1 MLKAH
6 TQGLVI
12 YAERTYM
19 LLMNMLKAHTIHLCV
34 TTGLNMLKAHTIHF
48 CVTTGLNML
57 KAHIRFESH
66 NKSMVTYV

>member
-12 YAERTYM
+12 YAERTYT
-19 LLMNMLKAHTIHLCV
+19 LLMS
-34 TTGLNMLKAHTIHF
+34 MLKAHTIHF